1 MKPVC
6 SNCKTVAQF
15 NGSKFCHVC
24 GRSYNTVL
32 PPQNGQTGKL
42 IQPQVQPMPQPQS
55 VAQSAI
61 QPQQFIPQQNYL
73 QAPVQQAVQ
82 PTQSSEKST
91 LKISPVG
98 FLALIFF
105 GALAFIM
112 FAAGVSVAG
121 IGCIVLAVLVMIG
134 CSHFESKTTAP
145 VVQQPRYIPAMPQ
158 QNHQQIT
165 CKRCGSPN
173 ITITLNSYQVGMQ
186 GRNEVRKKSLAKRT
200 KQSVNRSIANV
211 TTLGMWGFFT
221 QKPSKYQEN
230 TYTRFK
236 NVTEKIAICQSC
248 GNSWRVR

>member
-1 MKPVC
+1 MKSVC
-6 SNCKTVAQF
+6 PYCNTLALYD
-15 NGSKFCHVC
+15 GSKFCHAC
-24 GRSYNTVL
+24 GRSYSTA
-32 PPQNGQTGKL
+32 PSAQIGQTGKL
-42 IQPQVQPMPQPQS
+42 IQPQAQPMPQPQS
-55 VAQSAI
+55 VAQSTI
-61 QPQQFIPQQNYL
+61 QPQQFVPQQNYL
-73 QAPVQQAVQ
+73 QAPMQQAVQ

-134 CSHFESKTTAP
+134 CSHFESKTTTP

-158 QNHQQIT
+158 QNHQQIA

-186 GRNEVRKKSLAKRT
+186 GRNEVRKKSLAKRA

-211 TTLGMWGFFT
+211 TTLGMWGLFT
-221 QKPSKYQEN
+221 QKPSKYQEH
-230 TYTRFK
+230 THTRFN